1 MDGDRT
7 EKNVSRNE
15 IKLATSAPIRRI
27 LRLCA
32 ALEGERERK
41 EEQQRDGTDALSD
54 VADGE
59 DGESRIARRRSGQR
73 PQEKGKGAGKR

>member
-27 LRLCA
+27 LRLGA

-59 DGESRIARRRSGQR
+59 DGESRMARRRSGQR